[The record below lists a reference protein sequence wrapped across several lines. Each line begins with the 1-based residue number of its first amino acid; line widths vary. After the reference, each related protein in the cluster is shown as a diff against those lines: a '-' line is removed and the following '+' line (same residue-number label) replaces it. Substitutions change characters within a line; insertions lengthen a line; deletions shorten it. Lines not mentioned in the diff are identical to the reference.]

1 MKKLKMSK
9 IKTKAKVKLTLS
21 TLLVEYKGSV
31 ITWAEY
37 VEIRDSF

>member
-1 MKKLKMSK
+1 MGNYG
-9 IKTKAKVKLTLS
+9 KAKVKLTPL
-21 TLLVEYKGSV
+21 TLLVIYRGSV